1 MNLWETFLCLF
12 VWRGSVTPLRVSF
25 FIALSFTQREK
36 NFSQWVILK
45 TLTAELNYSDLYFE
59 RSVYCSCSWCLLFSC
74 WRINTLAQPLYLYI
88 SYQCVLV
95 LRQIRW
101 NKIWKDPKQTKQNK
115 KPDETR
121 GGKQRMKTATCFNT
135 IWMKTDGDRVEGRR
149 SRVHDGK
156 YRPGHWRPI
165 GRKERPAGPV
175 LCFIYIWEPGF
186 RRGNKDLRDRPG
198 SHGVSHWDV
207 LQGNDWTVWVWLHSQ
222 GDGSKI
228 SRCLLPQGGRGS
240 ETKREIKKI
249 KNKKLTDQNPAL
261 IWIWM
266 IKVGVL
272 QPKYDTGRI
281 KVTTQSRFVF
291 VWL

>member
-25 FIALSFTQREK
+25 FIALSFTQREM

-115 KPDETR
+115 KN
-121 GGKQRMKTATCFNT
+121 RMKPE
-135 IWMKTDGDRVEGRR
+135 VEN
-149 SRVHDGK
+149 
-156 YRPGHWRPI
+156 
-165 GRKERPAGPV
+165 
-175 LCFIYIWEPGF
+175 
-186 RRGNKDLRDRPG
+186 RGWK
-198 SHGVSHWDV
+198 
-207 LQGNDWTVWVWLHSQ
+207 QLH
-222 GDGSKI
+222 
-228 SRCLLPQGGRGS
+228 
-240 ETKREIKKI
+240 
-249 KNKKLTDQNPAL
+249 AL
-261 IWIWM
+261 IQYEWKQMETEWRGEGAGCMMGSIAL
-266 IKVGVL
+266 GTEGL
-272 QPKYDTGRI
+272 
-281 KVTTQSRFVF
+281 
-291 VWL
+291 